1 MRGLRSVALAAFA
14 ALLWP
19 AAASA
24 VDISVNFANAETNF
38 GFINTS
44 LHTLGSLYFQ
54 SRGSRDV
61 SYLMD
66 IDSPEAKRS
75 KTLSIESV
83 ESAAPRG
90 MSFSFGFNGLEVLS
104 QAAIAAEAKRTARI
118 YVKHVTTEQYAA
130 PLGIVNSPALAGER
144 AFFSGFCAPATCRFV
159 FIYHVTKVDEG
170 GFGFGRAVTAGGKL
184 TFPALARIQG
194 FEAKVGYDGSQALNW
209 QGQASPMFY
218 KVLNLVLVPKGDGFV
233 FLPDIPRKQV
243 AHR

>member
-1 MRGLRSVALAAFA
+1 
-14 ALLWP
+14 
-19 AAASA
+19 
-24 VDISVNFANAETNF
+24 
-38 GFINTS
+38 
-44 LHTLGSLYFQ
+44 
-54 SRGSRDV
+54 
-61 SYLMD
+61 MD

-83 ESAAPRG
+83 EFAAPRG
-90 MSFSFGFNGLEVLS
+90 MSFSFGFSGLEVLS

-130 PLGIVNSPALAGER
+130 PLSIVNSPALAGER
-144 AFFSGFCAPATCRFV
+144 AFFSGFCAPANCRFV

-184 TFPALARIQG
+184 TFPALAKIQG

-233 FLPDIPRKQV
+233 FLPTFPASKSPIAEWCASDFNGWPAI
-243 AHR
+243 A